1 MRIDFRNKTFQIWLM
16 AFIILS
22 FVVGVSAYILE
33 SSTVPITDIKGKPL
47 ISEDC
52 PEFKPPIVITAIKEH
67 KSPITQIA
75 NYVNVP
81 DPVEYGKANQV
92 PLPDDQTIKNDDT
105 ESFETETS
113 QPKVIT
119 KVVYVK
125 TNGKHMGDLERL
137 RENKKVTTGAY
148 PYSVYKMHTWI
159 PDRKTD
165 KQSKGHEKDSHKYNQ
180 LQNEIDALASGFNTS
195 EVDKQRETRKRYY
208 AEAKKS
214 SENVYLKSCRIQP
227 PKFSLPVGTII
238 KCKLLSAINT
248 ENPGNWIVNAK
259 VTKPVYGGTR
269 VGESWLAIPSETK
282 IILSYSFEINYGNH
296 SVPATANMLIFPDE
310 SFMEIPGFPAVEISG
325 TVGLSGKV
333 NNRWPRIITVAGI
346 TSFFGYIP
354 MKIAESWE
362 EDSASRHVALGV
374 SQGVNQAGN
383 RILNREIVPPT
394 LNIKE
399 NKEFGVYCN
408 KIMIFEEPYE
418 N

>member
-52 PEFKPPIVITAIKEH
+52 PEFKPPIVITTIKEH

-75 NYVNVP
+75 NYVKVP

-92 PLPDDQTIKNDDT
+92 PLPGDQTINSDDT
-105 ESFETETS
+105 ELPETVNS
-113 QPKVIT
+113 QAKVIT

-125 TNGKHMGDLERL
+125 TNGKHMGHLERL
-137 RENKKVTTGAY
+137 RGTKNVADVES
-148 PYSVYKMHTWI
+148 YSTYKMHTWI
-159 PDRKTD
+159 PDRTD
-165 KQSKGHEKDSHKYNQ
+165 NKKNKGHKKDSRKYDQ
-180 LQNEIDALASGFNTS
+180 LQSDIDDLASGFNTS
-195 EVDKQRETRKRYY
+195 AVEKQRETRKRYY
-208 AEAKKS
+208 AEAMKS

-346 TSFFGYIP
+346 TSFLGYIP

-374 SQGVNQAGN
+374 SKGMNQAGN
-383 RILNREIVPPT
+383 RLLNREIVPPT